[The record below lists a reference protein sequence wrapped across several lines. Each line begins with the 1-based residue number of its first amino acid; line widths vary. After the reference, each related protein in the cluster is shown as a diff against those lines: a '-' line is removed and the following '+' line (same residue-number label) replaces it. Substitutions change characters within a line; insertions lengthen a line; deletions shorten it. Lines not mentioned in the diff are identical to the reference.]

1 MNTPDA
7 ISAELGAADPGS
19 GDPPG
24 TPPRHKRKL
33 RNYLLDA
40 GLQVRYTAFIIAVAV
55 FLTAV
60 LGYKIYEAT
69 RDTSKVIFMTG
80 LVDPAITGELQAQ
93 FRAND
98 RIVLFGIV
106 GFGVLL
112 VLSIF
117 AAGIWITHKV
127 AGPLF
132 SISVICGRVRDNKLS
147 PSMRQLRR
155 GDELQEFYSSFRE
168 MYEALRTRVSA
179 DVQALGSAITVMEAS
194 SPKTPQLQEALTELK
209 ELRRQ
214 KEASL
219 ESASE

>member
-1 MNTPDA
+1 MSNPDA
-7 ISAELGAADPGS
+7 TS
-19 GDPPG
+19 GG
-24 TPPRHKRKL
+24 TPLRHKRKL

-40 GLQVRYTAFIIAVAV
+40 GLQVRYTAFIIAVAI

-80 LVDPAITGELQAQ
+80 LVDPAITTELQAQ

-117 AAGIWITHKV
+117 GAGIWITHKV
-127 AGPLF
+127 AGPLY
-132 SISVICGRVRDNKLS
+132 SISAICGRVRDNKLA
-147 PSMRQLRR
+147 PSLRQLRR
-155 GDELQEFYSSFRE
+155 GDELQDFYASFRE
-168 MYEALRTRVSA
+168 MYEALRTRVNV
-179 DVQALGSAITVMEAS
+179 DVQTLGNAINALEGTTPK
-194 SPKTPQLQEALTELK
+194 SPQVQEALSELR

-214 KEASL
+214 KEQSL
-219 ESASE
+219 DPGA

>member
-1 MNTPDA
+1 MSTPDA
-7 ISAELGAADPGS
+7 TAG
-19 GDPPG
+19 G
-24 TPPRHKRKL
+24 TPLRHKRKL

-40 GLQVRYTAFIIAVAV
+40 GLQVRYTAFIIAVAI

-60 LGYKIYEAT
+60 LGYRIYEAT

-80 LVDPAITGELQAQ
+80 LVDPSVTSELQAQ

-106 GFGVLL
+106 GFGALL
-112 VLSIF
+112 VFSIF

-147 PSMRQLRR
+147 PSLRQLRK

-168 MYEALRTRVSA
+168 MYEALRTRVA
-179 DVQALGSAITVMEAS
+179 GDVQTLGNTIAVLESV
-194 SPKTPQLQEALTELK
+194 SPKPPQLQEVLTELR

-214 KEASL
+214 KEMSL
-219 ESASE
+219 EQS

>member
-1 MNTPDA
+1 MSNPDA
-7 ISAELGAADPGS
+7 TS
-19 GDPPG
+19 PG
-24 TPPRHKRKL
+24 TPVRYKRKL
-33 RNYLLDA
+33 RNYLLDV
-40 GLQVRYTAFIIAVAV
+40 GLQVRYTAFIIAVAI

-80 LVDPAITGELQAQ
+80 LVDPAITQELQAQ
-93 FRAND
+93 FRNND

-106 GFGVLL
+106 GFGALL
-112 VLSIF
+112 VMSIF

-132 SISVICGRVRDNKLS
+132 SISAICARVRDNKLS
-147 PSMRQLRR
+147 PSLRQLRR

-168 MYEALRTRVSA
+168 MYEALRTRVSG
-179 DVQALGSAITVMEAS
+179 DVQALNDAIAVLEAVS
-194 SPKTPQLQEALTELK
+194 SRSPPMQEALIHLH

-214 KEASL
+214 KVQSL
-219 ESASE
+219 EAG

>member
-1 MNTPDA
+1 MSNPDA
-7 ISAELGAADPGS
+7 TSPGS
-19 GDPPG
+19 PV
-24 TPPRHKRKL
+24 RHQRKL
-33 RNYLLDA
+33 RNYLLDV
-40 GLQVRYTAFIIAVAV
+40 GLQVRYTAFIIAVAI

-80 LVDPAITGELQAQ
+80 LVDPAITQELQAQ
-93 FRAND
+93 FRNND
-98 RIVLFGIV
+98 RIVLLGIV
-106 GFGVLL
+106 GFGALL

-132 SISVICGRVRDNKLS
+132 SISVICGRVRDNKFS
-147 PSMRQLRR
+147 PSLRQLRR

-168 MYEALRTRVSA
+168 MYEALRTRVSG
-179 DVQALGSAITVMEAS
+179 DVQTLASAIAVLEAS
-194 SPKTPQLQEALTELK
+194 SPKSPQVQEALTELR

-214 KEASL
+214 KEQSL
-219 ESASE
+219 VEGG

>member
-1 MNTPDA
+1 MSNSEVTSTDTP
-7 ISAELGAADPGS
+7 L
-19 GDPPG
+19 
-24 TPPRHKRKL
+24 RHQRKL

-40 GLQVRYTAFIIAVAV
+40 GLQVRYTAFIIAVAI

-60 LGYKIYEAT
+60 LGWKIYEAT
-69 RDTSKVIFMTG
+69 RDTSKAILMTTG
-80 LVDPAITGELQAQ
+80 IVDPAFTEELQAQ

-98 RIVLFGIV
+98 RVILFGVI

-127 AGPLF
+127 AGPLYNM
-132 SISVICGRVRDNKLS
+132 SRICGRVKDNKLS
-147 PSMRQLRR
+147 PSLRQLRK

-168 MYEALRTRVSA
+168 MYEALRARAAS
-179 DVQALGSAITVMEAS
+179 DVQALGSTITALEGVH
-194 SPKTPQLQEALTELK
+194 PKQPGIQEALNELR

-214 KEASL
+214 KEQSL
-219 ESASE
+219 EQ

>member
-1 MNTPDA
+1 MSNSDFT
-7 ISAELGAADPGS
+7 S
-19 GDPPG
+19 GG
-24 TPPRHKRKL
+24 TPLRHQRKL

-40 GLQVRYTAFIIAVAV
+40 GLQVRYTAFIIAVAI

-69 RDTSKVIFMTG
+69 RATSKAIEMTSG
-80 LVDPAITGELQAQ
+80 IMDPVFTAELEDK

-98 RIVLFGIV
+98 RIVLFGII

-117 AAGIWITHKV
+117 ASGIWITHKV
-127 AGPLF
+127 AGPLYNM
-132 SISVICGRVRDNKLS
+132 SRICARVRDNKLS
-147 PSMRQLRR
+147 PSLRQLRK

-168 MYEALRTRVSA
+168 MYEALRTRTA
-179 DVQALGSAITVMEAS
+179 GDVQALGAAIAALEGINPKQPGVPEAIN
-194 SPKTPQLQEALTELK
+194 ELK

-214 KEASL
+214 KEQSL
-219 ESASE
+219 EQ

>member
-7 ISAELGAADPGS
+7 TSGS
-19 GDPPG
+19 VPL
-24 TPPRHKRKL
+24 RHKRRL

-60 LGYKIYEAT
+60 LGAKIYEAT
-69 RDTSKVIFMTG
+69 RATSQVIMMTG
-80 LVDPAITGELQAQ
+80 LVDPAVTTELQAQ
-93 FRAND
+93 FQAND
-98 RIVLFGIV
+98 RVVLFGIV
-106 GFGVLL
+106 GFGILL

-117 AAGIWITHKV
+117 GAGIWITHKV

-147 PSMRQLRR
+147 PSLRQLRR

-168 MYEALRTRVSA
+168 MYEALRTRVAA
-179 DVQALGSAITVMEAS
+179 DVQTLGNAITALEAS
-194 SPKTPQLQEALTELK
+194 GPKSPQVQEAVSELR
-209 ELRRQ
+209 EMRRQ
-214 KEASL
+214 KEQSL
-219 ESASE
+219 EPGAG

>member
-1 MNTPDA
+1 MTTTDVT
-7 ISAELGAADPGS
+7 S
-19 GDPPG
+19 GG
-24 TPPRHKRKL
+24 TPLRYKRKL

-40 GLQVRYTAFIIAVAV
+40 GLQVRYTAFIIAVAI

-80 LVDPAITGELQAQ
+80 LVDPGITGELQAQ

-112 VLSIF
+112 VMSIF
-117 AAGIWITHKV
+117 GAGIWITHKV
-127 AGPLF
+127 AGPLYSM
-132 SISVICGRVRDNKLS
+132 SIICGRVRDNKLS
-147 PSMRQLRR
+147 PSLRQLRR

-168 MYEALRTRVSA
+168 MYEALRTRVSG
-179 DVQALGSAITVMEAS
+179 DVQMLNNAITALEQS
-194 SPKTPQLQEALTELK
+194 TPKSPQVQEAITELR
-209 ELRRQ
+209 ELRRL
-214 KEASL
+214 KEQSL
-219 ESASE
+219 EPS

>member
-1 MNTPDA
+1 MDTPDA
-7 ISAELGAADPGS
+7 TS
-19 GDPPG
+19 GG
-24 TPPRHKRKL
+24 TPLRHKRKL
-33 RNYLLDA
+33 RNYLLDV
-40 GLQVRYTAFIIAVAV
+40 GLQVRYTAFIIAVAI

-98 RIVLFGIV
+98 RVVLFGIV

-117 AAGIWITHKV
+117 GAGIWITHKV

-132 SISVICGRVRDNKLS
+132 SISAICGRVRDNKLS
-147 PSMRQLRR
+147 PSLRQLRK

-168 MYEALRTRVSA
+168 MYEALRTRVAS
-179 DVQALGSAITVMEAS
+179 DVQHLGSAIAVLEAV
-194 SPKTPQLQEALTELK
+194 SPKSPQVQEALAELR

-214 KEASL
+214 KEQSL
-219 ESASE
+219 EPG

>member
-1 MNTPDA
+1 MNNPDA
-7 ISAELGAADPGS
+7 TS
-19 GDPPG
+19 GGP
-24 TPPRHKRKL
+24 TLRHKRKL
-33 RNYLLDA
+33 RNYLLDV
-40 GLQVRYTAFIIAVAV
+40 GLQVRYTSFIIAVAI

-80 LVDPAITGELQAQ
+80 LVEPTITNELQAQ

-117 AAGIWITHKV
+117 GAGIWITHKV

-147 PSMRQLRR
+147 PSLRQLRK
-155 GDELQEFYSSFRE
+155 GDELQDFYSSFRE
-168 MYEALRTRVSA
+168 MYEALRGRVA
-179 DVQALGSAITVMEAS
+179 VDVQTLGNAIAVLDGV
-194 SPKTPQLQEALTELK
+194 SPKSPQVQEALSELR

-214 KEASL
+214 KEQSL
-219 ESASE
+219 EQTS

>member
-1 MNTPDA
+1 MSTGD
-7 ISAELGAADPGS
+7 LTS
-19 GDPPG
+19 GG
-24 TPPRHKRKL
+24 TPLRHQRKL

-40 GLQVRYTAFIIAVAV
+40 GLQVRYTAFIIAVAI

-69 RDTSKVIFMTG
+69 RDTPKAILMTTG
-80 LVDPAITGELQAQ
+80 IVDPAFTEELQAQ

-98 RIVLFGIV
+98 RVTLFGVI

-127 AGPLF
+127 AGPLYNM
-132 SISVICGRVRDNKLS
+132 SRICGRVRDNKLS
-147 PSMRQLRR
+147 PSLRALR
-155 GDELQEFYSSFRE
+155 KGDELQEFYSSFRE
-168 MYEALRTRVSA
+168 MYEALRTRVA
-179 DVQALGSAITVMEAS
+179 GDVQALGNAIAALEAIN
-194 SPKTPQLQEALTELK
+194 PKQPGMQEALNELR

-214 KEASL
+214 KEQSL
-219 ESASE
+219 EQS

>member
-1 MNTPDA
+1 MTMTNPDA
-7 ISAELGAADPGS
+7 TSSGAPL
-19 GDPPG
+19 
-24 TPPRHKRKL
+24 RHKRKL
-33 RNYLLDA
+33 RNYLLDV
-40 GLQVRYTAFIIAVAV
+40 GLQVRYTAFIIAVAI

-80 LVDPAITGELQAQ
+80 LVDPAITSELQAQ

-112 VLSIF
+112 VMSIF
-117 AAGIWITHKV
+117 GAGIWITHKV

-132 SISVICGRVRDNKLS
+132 SISVICARVRDNKLS
-147 PSMRQLRR
+147 PSLRQLRK

-168 MYEALRTRVSA
+168 MYEALRTRVA
-179 DVQALGSAITVMEAS
+179 GDVQMLNNAITALEQS
-194 SPKTPQLQEALTELK
+194 SPKSPQVQEAITELR
-209 ELRRQ
+209 ELRRL
-214 KEASL
+214 KEQSL
-219 ESASE
+219 DPG

>member
-1 MNTPDA
+1 MTTSDVT
-7 ISAELGAADPGS
+7 S
-19 GDPPG
+19 GGNPL
-24 TPPRHKRKL
+24 RHQRKL

-40 GLQVRYTAFIIAVAV
+40 GLQVRYTVFIIAVTI

-69 RDTSKVIFMTG
+69 RATSKAIEMTSG
-80 LVDPAITGELQAQ
+80 IMDPVFTAELEDK

-98 RIVLFGIV
+98 RIVLFGII

-117 AAGIWITHKV
+117 ASGIWITHKV
-127 AGPLF
+127 AGPLYNM
-132 SISVICGRVRDNKLS
+132 SRICARVRDNKLS
-147 PSMRQLRR
+147 PSLRQLRK

-168 MYEALRTRVSA
+168 MYEALRTRVA
-179 DVQALGSAITVMEAS
+179 GDVQALGNAITALEAVN
-194 SPKTPQLQEALTELK
+194 PKQPGMQEALNELR

-214 KEASL
+214 KESSL
-219 ESASE
+219 EQS

>member
-1 MNTPDA
+1 MTTPEGT
-7 ISAELGAADPGS
+7 SS
-19 GDPPG
+19 G
-24 TPPRHKRKL
+24 TPLKHQRKL

-40 GLQVRYTAFIIAVAV
+40 GLQVRYTVFIIAVAI

-69 RDTSKVIFMTG
+69 RATSKAIEMTSG
-80 LVDPAITGELQAQ
+80 IMDPVFTAELEDK

-98 RIVLFGIV
+98 RIVLFGII

-117 AAGIWITHKV
+117 ASGIWITHKV
-127 AGPLF
+127 AGPLYNM
-132 SISVICGRVRDNKLS
+132 SRICARVRDNKLS
-147 PSMRQLRR
+147 PSLRQLRK

-168 MYEALRTRVSA
+168 MYEALRTRVA
-179 DVQALGSAITVMEAS
+179 GDVQALNSAITALEAAPGKS
-194 SPKTPQLQEALTELK
+194 TQLQEALGELR

-214 KEASL
+214 KEQSL
-219 ESASE
+219 EPS

>member
-1 MNTPDA
+1 MTSPEVT
-7 ISAELGAADPGS
+7 SSEGPL
-19 GDPPG
+19 
-24 TPPRHKRKL
+24 RHQRKL

-69 RDTSKVIFMTG
+69 RATSTVIVMTG
-80 LVDPAITGELQAQ
+80 MVDPSITGELEAQ

-98 RIVLFGIV
+98 RIVLFGII

-112 VLSIF
+112 VMSIF
-117 AAGIWITHKV
+117 ASGIWITHKV

-132 SISVICGRVRDNKLS
+132 NMSRICARVRDHKLS
-147 PSMRQLRR
+147 PSLRQLRK
-155 GDELQEFYSSFRE
+155 GDELQEFYSAFRD
-168 MYEALRTRVSA
+168 MHEALRTRAAA
-179 DVQALGSAITVMEAS
+179 DVHTLAHAIAAVEAVN
-194 SPKTPQLQEALTELK
+194 PKQPALQEALAELR

-214 KEASL
+214 KEQSL
-219 ESASE
+219 DSA

>member
-1 MNTPDA
+1 MTTSSDMT
-7 ISAELGAADPGS
+7 SS
-19 GDPPG
+19 G
-24 TPPRHKRKL
+24 TPLRHQRKL

-40 GLQVRYTAFIIAVAV
+40 GLQVRYTVFIIAVAI

-69 RDTSKVIFMTG
+69 RATSKAIEMTSG
-80 LVDPAITGELQAQ
+80 IMDPVFTAELEDK

-117 AAGIWITHKV
+117 ASGIWITHKV
-127 AGPLF
+127 AGPLYNM
-132 SISVICGRVRDNKLS
+132 SRICTRVRDNKLS
-147 PSMRQLRR
+147 PSLRQLRK

-168 MYEALRTRVSA
+168 MYEALRTRVA
-179 DVQALGSAITVMEAS
+179 GDVQALGNAIAALEAIN
-194 SPKTPQLQEALTELK
+194 PKQPGMQEALNELR

-214 KEASL
+214 KESSL
-219 ESASE
+219 EQA